1 MSTQKTNRR
10 KTNRKQPPEYPLN
23 TPLPRPEL
31 LAILQAADEII
42 AAGGRTLLAKIL
54 KGSKK
59 KKLLELGLD
68 HTPAYGFCREL
79 TMEQIM
85 EKVDVL
91 LETGYLRTVLSGKL
105 PLIKFTVYG
114 WTVRRERAAEELL
127 REWENWL
134 EHGIAPASMEYLKDR
149 NRGMILLFLFKILCS
164 GERKYIPFLEQW
176 HSVDYA
182 KLKVQIRKVA
192 TDLQERDRLEE
203 SAWQGLLLERAQS
216 LIERTRDPVV
226 LQCAECGDPHVFDHL
241 DLSCYR
247 ADGIYFPEKCGGCRN
262 TGTTTSSCR

>member
-10 KTNRKQPPEYPLN
+10 KPNRKQPPEYALN
-23 TPLPRPEL
+23 TPLPRPEM

-54 KGSKK
+54 KGSKE

-68 HTPAYGFCREL
+68 HIPAYGFYREL
-79 TMEQIM
+79 TLEQIM

-91 LETGYLRTVLSGKL
+91 IDAGYLRTVLSGKL
-105 PLIKFTVYG
+105 PLIEFTVYG

-164 GERKYIPFLEQW
+164 GDRKYIPFLEQW
-176 HSVDYA
+176 HAVDYA
-182 KLKVQIRKVA
+182 KVKVEIRRVA

-203 SAWQGLLLERAQS
+203 SAWHQLLRDRAQA
-216 LIERTRDPVV
+216 LIQHTRDPVI
-226 LQCAECGDPHVFDHL
+226 LQCAECGDPYVFDHH

-247 ADGIYFPEKCGGCRN
+247 ADGIYFPEKCERCRN
-262 TGTTTSSCR
+262 SEDSMNE